1 MNDVLQTRQ
10 EGRVLRLWLNRP
22 AKRNALTAELCHDL
36 VHTLDRASQDNTVGA
51 ILLAGRGE
59 SFCAG
64 MDLEE
69 LAESDVDAISSAQ
82 ELLFT
87 VNARLTK
94 PLVGAVHGAAVAGG
108 TGLVANCHLVVAT
121 ENATFGL
128 TDINLGLWPF
138 VIFQAVSE
146 AVGERRAVA
155 LALT

>member
-128 TDINLGLWPF
+128 TDINLAFLKQRESC
-138 VIFQAVSE
+138 V
-146 AVGERRAVA
+146 ER
-155 LALT
+155 